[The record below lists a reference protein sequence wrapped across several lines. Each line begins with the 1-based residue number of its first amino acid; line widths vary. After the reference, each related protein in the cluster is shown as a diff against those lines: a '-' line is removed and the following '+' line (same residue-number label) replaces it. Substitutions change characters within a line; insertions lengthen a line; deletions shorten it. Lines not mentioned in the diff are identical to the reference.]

1 MTQQQFQVLAQKY
14 LEGRTSEAEEEQLM
28 EWMATQPTEDIPG
41 MTDHQKQAIERSIW
55 QRMDRQIRPF
65 RHRLPTVQLGWI
77 SGIAAC
83 LLLGLFGLFMF
94 MKDDTSK
101 PGSEV
106 ADSNVPTGI
115 EIKNTTQAEQAV
127 RLKDGTIVWLKA
139 GSSVVY
145 DKNFNQTR
153 RTVYLSGE
161 AFFQV
166 KRDTHRPF
174 IVHAGALVTEVLGTS
189 FRIKPK
195 LVSKEIEVSVATGR
209 VSVYTQSVSHK
220 KEHNGVILT
229 PNQRATFNPS
239 SLAII
244 PSLVENP
251 QPIPTQSALSQTS
264 LVFQGASLQTVLTRL
279 EEVYGIQFVVVNPDA
294 TNCLI
299 TADLT
304 DLSLFAQLDLVC
316 KSIEAT
322 YERRGTEVFI
332 TGEGC

>member
-1 MTQQQFQVLAQKY
+1 MTQQQFQLLAQKY
-14 LEGRTSEAEEEQLM
+14 LEGRTTEAEEAQLM
-28 EWMATQPTEDIPG
+28 EWMAAQPKEDIPG
-41 MTDHQKQAIERSIW
+41 MNKSQKQAIERSIW
-55 QRMDRQIRPF
+55 RRMDRQIRPF
-65 RHRLPTVQLGWI
+65 RHHLTTVRLGWV

-83 LLLGLFGLFMF
+83 LLLGLWGLLMF
-94 MKDDTSK
+94 MKDDTSR

-106 ADSNVPTGI
+106 ADNHIPTGI
-115 EIKNTTQAEQAV
+115 EIKNTTHAEQAI
-127 RLKDGTIVWLKA
+127 RLKDGTIVWLKP
-139 GSSVVY
+139 SSSLLY
-145 DKNFNQTR
+145 DKSFNQTR
-153 RTVYLSGE
+153 RTVYLNGE

-229 PNQRATFNPS
+229 PNQRATFNAN

-251 QPIPTQSALSQTS
+251 QPIPAQPEQNQVS
-264 LVFQGASLQTVLTRL
+264 LVFQAASLQTVLNTL
-279 EEVYGIQFVVVNPDA
+279 ERVYGIQFIVVNPDSN
-294 TNCLI
+294 NCLI

-304 DLSLFAQLDLVC
+304 GLPLFAQLDLVC

-332 TGEGC
+332 NGEGC